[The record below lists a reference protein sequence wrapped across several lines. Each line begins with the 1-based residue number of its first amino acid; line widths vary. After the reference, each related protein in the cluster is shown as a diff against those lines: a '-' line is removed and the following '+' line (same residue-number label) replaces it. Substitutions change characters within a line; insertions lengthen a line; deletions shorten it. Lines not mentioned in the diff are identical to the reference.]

1 MKSFIAGT
9 VIGIFCVVSF
19 SLVYLLITT
28 GEFEIPNNNSN
39 KSVPLQTK
47 GTMDLICELQVDLDA
62 QLELGITN
70 HEQPRVNIA
79 KIDFD
84 KRSGWYQGKI
94 TISENR
100 AGHLEFDEKNLTVSR
115 PAMIRRFN
123 RLIRNEQFVIN
134 RRSGEFLQS
143 LTMED
148 GKVVNLIRGT
158 CAKVIKAPL

>member
-9 VIGIFCVVSF
+9 FVGILCAVFLSI
-19 SLVYLLITT
+19 VYSLITT
-28 GEFEIPNNNSN
+28 GELMILNNNRHQ
-39 KSVPLQTK
+39 PAALQTK

-62 QLELGITN
+62 QLELGITS
-70 HEQPRVNIA
+70 HEQARINIA

-100 AGHLEFDEKNLTVSR
+100 AGHLEFDDKNLTVSR

-123 RLIRNEQFVIN
+123 RLIRSEQFVIN

-148 GKVVNLIRGT
+148 GKVINLIRGT
-158 CAKVIKAPL
+158 CAKVIKPPL

>member
-9 VIGIFCVVSF
+9 FAGILLAMLFAIGYSV
-19 SLVYLLITT
+19 ITT
-28 GEFEIPNNNSN
+28 GEFAILNNTS
-39 KSVPLQTK
+39 KQPDALQTK

-62 QLELGITN
+62 QLELGITS
-70 HEQPRVNIA
+70 HEQPRINIA

-123 RLIRNEQFVIN
+123 RLIRSEQFVIN

-143 LTMED
+143 LTMDD
-148 GKVVNLIRGT
+148 GKVINLIRGT

>member
-9 VIGIFCVVSF
+9 FAGILCAMLFAIGYSV
-19 SLVYLLITT
+19 ITT
-28 GEFEIPNNNSN
+28 GEFAILNNTSN
-39 KSVPLQTK
+39 QPAALQTK

-62 QLELGITN
+62 QLELGITS
-70 HEQPRVNIA
+70 HEQPRINIA

-100 AGHLEFDEKNLTVSR
+100 AGHLEFDDKNLTVSR

-123 RLIRNEQFVIN
+123 RLIRSEQFVIN

-143 LTMED
+143 LTMDD
-148 GKVVNLIRGT
+148 GKVINLIRGT